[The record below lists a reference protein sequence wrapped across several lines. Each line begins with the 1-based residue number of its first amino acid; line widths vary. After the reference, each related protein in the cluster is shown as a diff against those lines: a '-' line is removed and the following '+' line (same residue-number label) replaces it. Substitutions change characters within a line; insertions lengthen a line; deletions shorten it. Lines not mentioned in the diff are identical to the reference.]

1 MLLVGMQTGTT
12 TVENSV
18 EIPLKTGTRT
28 AILLDIYSEET
39 RVERD
44 MHTPMS
50 IAALFA
56 IVRTWKQPRCPLTDE
71 WIKMWYL
78 YTMGYSSALKR
89 NEIESV
95 VVR

>member
-1 MLLVGMQTGTT
+1 MLERVWRKGNPLTLLVGMQTGVT

-28 AILLDIYSEET
+28 AMLLDIYSEAT

-44 MHTPMS
+44 THNPMF

-56 IVRTWKQPRCPLTDE
+56 MARTWKQPRCPLADE
-71 WIKMWYL
+71 W
-78 YTMGYSSALKR
+78 
-89 NEIESV
+89 
-95 VVR
+95 VRKL

>member
-1 MLLVGMQTGTT
+1 MQAQRRTVWRYLKKLGIKLLFDPA
-12 TVENSV
+12 
-18 EIPLKTGTRT
+18 IPPLG
-28 AILLDIYSEET
+28 IYSEKAIIKKDICIP
-39 RVERD
+39 VFI
-44 MHTPMS
+44 S
-50 IAALFA
+50 ALLT

-89 NEIESV
+89 NEVESV